1 VAQRDD
7 PYGAANFV
15 VEIDGVPTLGFS
27 VVILPEG
34 RLDEVEYRNGGDTDR
49 QPRTLL
55 ERPHAT
61 NAVLRRGVDGSMALF
76 EWWRQSRDGQPGI
89 ARNISVTLLDEQR
102 QPQLVWRL
110 HNCRPAA
117 QGYTP
122 LDAASDG
129 PLIEWIELVVER
141 VDVEGLP

>member
-1 VAQRDD
+1 MAQRDD

-15 VEIDGVPTLGFS
+15 VEIDGVPTLGFT

-76 EWWRQSRDGQPGI
+76 EWWRQSRDGEPGI
-89 ARNISVTLLDEQR
+89 ARNVSVTLLDEQR
-102 QPQLVWRL
+102 RPQVVWRL
-110 HNCRPAA
+110 HDCRPAA